1 MLFDI
6 ERELFLLQLSGKKS
20 VLASI
25 KSPSR
30 LSTNYRN
37 TAFGLL
43 EAGTRVADVPRSFVR
58 NERPTYGLKTCIRQS
73 GSKNDDPRSGRPRIT
88 TSLEVRVIV
97 TPS

>member
-6 ERELFLLQLSGKKS
+6 DESCSGKSKF
-20 VLASI
+20 

-43 EAGTRVADVPRSFVR
+43 EAGTRVADVPRSVGR
-58 NERPTYGLKTCIRQS
+58 NERPTYGLKTRIRQS
-73 GSKNDDPRSGRPRIT
+73 GSKNDNPRSGRPRIT

-97 TPS
+97 MPS